1 MKPSIR
7 LIVGLGNPGE
17 KYIGTRHNAGADFVS
32 AVATLNAIELKAD
45 KKVAGRIGRGM
56 VNGQDIRL
64 LIPDTFM
71 NHSGKAV
78 GLAAKYFQI
87 RPEHILIAHDELD
100 MPPGASRFK
109 FDGGHGGHNGLRD
122 IIPALAG
129 SRAFW
134 RLRIGIGHPGDAN
147 RVSAWVLNKASKTE
161 QALIDLSQD
170 EAIRALQLLMAGDD
184 VKAMTQLH
192 SNDKTKDDL

>member
-1 MKPSIR
+1 MMPSIR

-32 AVATLNAIELKAD
+32 ALATQHNIDLKVE
-45 KKVAGRIGRGM
+45 KKLSARLGRGSVAGAD
-56 VNGQDIRL
+56 VRL
-64 LIPDTFM
+64 LIPDTYM

-78 GLAAKYFQI
+78 ALAVNYFQI
-87 RPEHILIAHDELD
+87 QPREVLIAHDELD

-122 IIPALAG
+122 IIPAIGG

-134 RLRIGIGHPGDAN
+134 RLRVGIGHPGHASQ
-147 RVSAWVLNKASKTE
+147 VSGWVLSKAGKTE
-161 QALIDLSQD
+161 QALIDLSID
-170 EAIRALQLLMAGDD
+170 ESLLALPLLLNGDE
-184 VKAMTQLH
+184 VKSMTRLH
-192 SNDKTKDDL
+192 SSDKTKDDI

>member
-32 AVATLNAIELKAD
+32 AVAKLNAIELKAD
-45 KKVAGRIGRGM
+45 KKVAGRIGRGI
-56 VNGQDIRL
+56 VNGQDTRL

-87 RPEHILIAHDELD
+87 SPSISSLLTMSSICHRAQAALSLMADTAVIMGFAI
-100 MPPGASRFK
+100 SFQR
-109 FDGGHGGHNGLRD
+109 
-122 IIPALAG
+122 LAG
-129 SRAFW
+129 VAHFGAYAS
-134 RLRIGIGHPGDAN
+134 
-147 RVSAWVLNKASKTE
+147 VLVIQASKQSIGLGAE
-161 QALIDLSQD
+161 QSI
-170 EAIRALQLLMAGDD
+170 
-184 VKAMTQLH
+184 
-192 SNDKTKDDL
+192 KD

>member
-32 AVATLNAIELKAD
+32 AVAKLNAIELKAD

-56 VNGQDIRL
+56 VNGHDVRL

-87 RPEHILIAHDELD
+87 GPEQILIAHDELD

-122 IIPALAG
+122 IIPALG
-129 SRAFW
+129 GIRAFW
-134 RLRIGIGHPGDAN
+134 RLRLGIGHPGQAN
-147 RVSAWVLNKASKTE
+147 KVSAWVLNKASKIE
-161 QALIDLSQD
+161 QALIDKSLE
-170 EAIRALQLLMAGDD
+170 EAIRALDLLMAGND

>member
-1 MKPSIR
+1 VTPSIR

-71 NHSGKAV
+71 NRSGKAV

-87 RPEHILIAHDELD
+87 SPEHILIAHDELD

-122 IIPALAG
+122 IIPALGG

-134 RLRIGIGHPGDAN
+134 RLRIGIGHPGDAS
-147 RVSAWVLNKASKTE
+147 RVSAWVLSKASKTE

-170 EAIRALQLLMAGDD
+170 DARRALQLLMAGDD

>member
-32 AVATLNAIELKAD
+32 AVAKRNAIELKTD
-45 KKVAGRIGRGM
+45 KKLAGRIGRGM
-56 VNGQDIRL
+56 VNGQDVRL

-87 RPEHILIAHDELD
+87 APEHILIAHDELD
-100 MPPGASRFK
+100 MPPGA
-109 FDGGHGGHNGLRD
+109 GLRD
-122 IIPALAG
+122 IIPALGG

-134 RLRIGIGHPGDAN
+134 RLRVGIGHPGSAN
-147 RVSAWVLNKASKTE
+147 KVSGWVLNKASKIE
-161 QALIDLSQD
+161 QGLIDQSQE
-170 EAIRALQLLMAGDD
+170 EAVSALALLMAGDE

-192 SNDKTKDDL
+192 SSDKTKDDL

>member
-32 AVATLNAIELKAD
+32 AVAKLNAIELKAD
-45 KKVAGRIGRGM
+45 KKVAGRIGRGI
-56 VNGQDIRL
+56 VNGQDTRL

-78 GLAAKYFQI
+78 GLAQVFSNK
-87 RPEHILIAHDELD
+87 PEHILIAHDELD

-122 IIPALAG
+122 IIPALGG

-134 RLRIGIGHPGDAN
+134 RLRVGIGHPGQAN
-147 RVSAWVLNKASKTE
+147 KVSAWVLNKASKIE
-161 QALIDLSQD
+161 QALIDQSQD
-170 EAIRALQLLMAGDD
+170 EAIRALELLMAGDD

>member
-1 MKPSIR
+1 MTPSIR

-32 AVATLNAIELKAD
+32 AVAKMNAIELKAD

-56 VNGQDIRL
+56 VNGHDVRL

-87 RPEHILIAHDELD
+87 GPEQILIAHDELD

-122 IIPALAG
+122 IIPALG
-129 SRAFW
+129 GIRTFW
-134 RLRIGIGHPGDAN
+134 RLRLGIGHPGQAN
-147 RVSAWVLNKASKTE
+147 KVSAWVLNKASKIE
-161 QALIDLSQD
+161 QALIDQSLE
-170 EAIRALQLLMAGDD
+170 EAIRALELLMAGND